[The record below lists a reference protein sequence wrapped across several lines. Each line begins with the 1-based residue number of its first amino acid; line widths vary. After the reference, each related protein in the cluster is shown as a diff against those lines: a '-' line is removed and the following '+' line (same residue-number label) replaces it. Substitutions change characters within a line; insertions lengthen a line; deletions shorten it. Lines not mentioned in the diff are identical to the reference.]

1 MPPREQLQTN
11 VGLRDV
17 GRKDSTAAQKA
28 LKLVQPQKT
37 NVTERYE
44 RLTARVLP
52 AQIRWVREQAYAYT
66 TNHPHRP
73 RLTQD
78 ELIRLAIE
86 HLRKTK
92 NLDQLVDQYRQE

>member
-17 GRKDSTAAQKA
+17 GRKDSTVAQKA

-52 AQIRWVREQAYAYT
+52 EQIRWVREQAYTYT
-66 TNHPHRP
+66 TSHPYRP

-78 ELIRLAIE
+78 ELVRIAIE

-92 NLDQLVDQYRQE
+92 DLDQLVNHYRQE